1 MESPSNRTEPMHK
14 SSTEG
19 SRNVLDGKN
28 TALYQGVFHD
38 CSLPL
43 YFISLHQML
52 QLMENKLM
60 VDMLKEFCISQIVAK
75 FVVESPSK
83 SVEAEFG

>member
-1 MESPSNRTEPMHK
+1 MCWVE
-14 SSTEG
+14 
-19 SRNVLDGKN
+19 KN
-28 TALYQGVFHD
+28 AVLYQGVFHD

-43 YFISLHQML
+43 YFILMQQML
-52 QLMENKLM
+52 HLMKNKLM
-60 VDMLKEFCISQIVAK
+60 VDMLKEFCISQLVLK